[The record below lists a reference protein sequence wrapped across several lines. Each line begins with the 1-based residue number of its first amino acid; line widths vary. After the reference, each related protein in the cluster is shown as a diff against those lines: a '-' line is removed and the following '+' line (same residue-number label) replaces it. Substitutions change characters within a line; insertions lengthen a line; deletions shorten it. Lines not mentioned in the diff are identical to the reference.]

1 MKGLL
6 VSFFIVV
13 MLQTAYGQQQNST
26 TNMLISIDSTVV
38 IHQSILQKLLD
49 SNLFLNSKA
58 TPTSYKI
65 IEKKKSKIE
74 VFFYLIA
81 FLFLILGV
89 VRTVFSR
96 YFNTL
101 FRVFFNTSL
110 RQNQLTDQLEQAK
123 LPSLIFNCF
132 FLITSGIYIYFLIN
146 FFTKATNH
154 FNLLLMITCIAAI
167 GISYLVKYLS
177 IKFTGWITQYES
189 EAKTYIFIIFLVN
202 KVLGVFLLPIIA
214 ILAFNKNEVVTY
226 TILFSFIGLSVLFV
240 IRFFRSFSLLQQR
253 LKVSSFHF
261 FMYIVALE
269 ILPLL
274 LIYKTV
280 MIYLGKNM

>member
-6 VSFFIVV
+6 LSFFIVV
-13 MLQTAYGQQQNST
+13 MLQTAYCQQQNST
-26 TNMLISIDSTVV
+26 TNIPTAVDISVV
-38 IHQSILQKLLD
+38 MQHNILQKLLD

-58 TPTSYKI
+58 IPISYKI
-65 IEKKKSKIE
+65 VEKKKSKIE

-81 FLFLILGV
+81 FLFLVLGV

-123 LPSLIFNCF
+123 LPSLIFNFF

-146 FFTKATNH
+146 YFTKATNH
-154 FNLLLMITCIAAI
+154 FNVLLMITCIAAI
-167 GISYLVKYLS
+167 GISYLVKYLT

-189 EAKTYIFIIFLVN
+189 EAKTYIFLIFLIN

-214 ILAFNKNEVVTY
+214 ILAFNKNEVLTY
-226 TILFSFIGLSVLFV
+226 TILFSFIVVAVLFL
-240 IRFFRSFSLLQQR
+240 IRFFRSFSVLQPR

-261 FMYIVALE
+261 FMYIIALE

-280 MIYLGKNM
+280 MVYFGKNM